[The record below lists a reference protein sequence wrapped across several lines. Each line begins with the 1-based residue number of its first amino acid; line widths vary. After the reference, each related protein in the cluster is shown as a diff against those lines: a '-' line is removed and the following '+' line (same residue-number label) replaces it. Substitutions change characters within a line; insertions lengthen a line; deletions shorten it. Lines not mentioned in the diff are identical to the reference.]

1 MGADDLFGPL
11 FVPERMREAVS
22 GRAWVEAMLAFEAVL
37 ASAEAEAGLIP
48 ADAAEA
54 IAAAAATA
62 PERIDVAELGAAGR
76 AGGNPAAPLV
86 RALTAAVDGPA
97 RAYVHYGATSQDV
110 MDSACSLVSHQ
121 AVALIDEQLADA
133 ARYAARLVAAHRD
146 TPMVARTLGQQAL
159 PTTFGLRAAG
169 WLDALMDAREQL
181 GAVPFAAQLG
191 GAAGTM
197 AALGQ
202 DGPRV
207 LGLLATGLHLDEPLV
222 PWHTARGRVARLG
235 GALAVAAGTLEK
247 IATDVVA
254 LAATEVGEV
263 AEGGDGGGSSTL
275 PHKRNPAGSAVAIA
289 CAHRVRGEASI
300 LLGCMAQEHERA
312 AGAWQAE
319 WQAVSGALAATG
331 GAAAAVRGALRNL
344 QVDKERMRANLRLT
358 GGLIMTESVVTAL
371 VREGMDRGQ
380 AHDLVAGIAGSG
392 PELRAGLLAESRVT
406 GLLSESDLDAA
417 LDPANYLGASSTLI
431 DRVLARH
438 DGMA

>member
-1 MGADDLFGPL
+1 M
-11 FVPERMREAVS
+11 PERIRQAVS

-48 ADAAEA
+48 TKAAEA
-54 IAAAAATA
+54 IAAAAAA
-62 PERIDVAELGAAGR
+62 PDRFDLAELGEAGR
-76 AGGNPAAPLV
+76 ATGNPAAPLV

-110 MDSACSLVSHQ
+110 MDSACSLVSRQ

-133 ARYAARLVAAHRD
+133 SRYAARLVVAHRD

-181 GAVPFAAQLG
+181 GAVPLAAQLG

-300 LLGCMAQEHERA
+300 LLGGMAQEHERA

-331 GAAAAVRGALRNL
+331 GAAAAARGVLRDL
-344 QVDKERMRANLRLT
+344 QVDKERMRANLQLT

-371 VREGMDRGQ
+371 VRQGMDRGQ
-380 AHDLVAGIAGSG
+380 AHDMVAQVALSG
-392 PELRAGLLAESRVT
+392 DGALRDRLLAESRVT
-406 GLLSESDLDAA
+406 AVLSDTELDAA

-438 DGMA
+438 DGMG